1 MMSLDTKCLT
11 VPACVAGLLWGGSS
25 ELGVW
30 LGLLDSDSGIFWTK
44 AENTSKGVLE
54 LSDRTTCG
62 FMA

>member
-1 MMSLDTKCLT
+1 
-11 VPACVAGLLWGGSS
+11 
-25 ELGVW
+25 
-30 LGLLDSDSGIFWTK
+30 LDSDSGIFWTK